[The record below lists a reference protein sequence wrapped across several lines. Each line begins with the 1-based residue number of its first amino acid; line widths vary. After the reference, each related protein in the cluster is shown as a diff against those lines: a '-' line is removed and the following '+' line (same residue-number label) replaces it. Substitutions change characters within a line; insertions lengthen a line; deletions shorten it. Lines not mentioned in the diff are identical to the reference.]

1 LKNEVKKKMMIDWR
15 ELLYQSH
22 GERNLKAKVNRNLL
36 QVRMK
41 QQKFLFLTRK
51 MKLLAA
57 ESCAD

>member
-1 LKNEVKKKMMIDWR
+1 MMIDWR